1 MGADKP
7 SEMKAIN
14 LLPPDSRTT
23 PKTRATK
30 AAAVTEEPGGI
41 AAFVVLGA
49 LAVCVVALAAY
60 VLTTNSVK
68 DRQAQLDAVT
78 AQAQTTAQRAAQL
91 KPYAD
96 FQQMA
101 ETRIQTVKDLAAS
114 RFDWEQALRDISRAI
129 PNDVTLTALNGS
141 ISSGANAGGGST
153 VRGAIDAPA
162 VALQGCTTGQKQVAT
177 LLSRLRAVDGVT
189 RVTLTKSAK
198 PQEAAS
204 NTATTPSAATPN
216 TGCGTG
222 RPPAFELVMFFERST
237 VPSSVD
243 DITVSSGAGNAA
255 ANGSTAPETTKT
267 TSTTQP
273 ASGVTTPPADPAA
286 SGTGT
291 PASTPQGGDAK

>member
-1 MGADKP
+1 MQPAFPPPASWPGGASDRLTSRLPAPGPSRAATPPDRLKARRMGADKP

-23 PKTRATK
+23 PKPGATK
-30 AAAVTEEPGGI
+30 AVAATEEPGGI
-41 AAFVVLGA
+41 GAFVLLGA

-68 DRQAQLDAVT
+68 DRQAQLDAAT
-78 AQAQTTAQRAAQL
+78 TQAQSTAQRAAQL

-129 PNDVTLTALNGS
+129 PADVTLTSLNGS
-141 ISSGANAGGGST
+141 ISSAAGAGSSST
-153 VRGAIDAPA
+153 VRGAIAAPA
-162 VALQGCTTGQKQVAT
+162 VTLQGCTTGQKQVAT
-177 LLSRLRAVDGVT
+177 LLSRLRDVDGVT
-189 RVTLTKSAK
+189 RVSLTKSVK
-198 PQEAAS
+198 PDA
-204 NTATTPSAATPN
+204 NTATNAAAPTTELN
-216 TGCGTG
+216 AGCGSG

-243 DITVSSGAGNAA
+243 DIT
-255 ANGSTAPETTKT
+255 
-267 TSTTQP
+267 
-273 ASGVTTPPADPAA
+273 
-286 SGTGT
+286 
-291 PASTPQGGDAK
+291 